1 MILLT
6 PELHEQL
13 LANGRD
19 PDADHVPVAKFFNPL
34 GPGVWLATHLDPDG
48 DILWGLADLDLDC
61 VEYGTFSL
69 AELTGFEA
77 GLGLGIER
85 DLGFASE
92 VPLSGWAAAARRAGS
107 IITAEQNF
115 RRAARGDELPKSE
128 G

>member
-6 PELHEQL
+6 PQIRAQL

-19 PDADHVPVAKFFNPL
+19 PDADHVPAAKFFNPL
-34 GPGVWLATHLDPDG
+34 GEGVWLATHLDPDG
-48 DILWGLADLDLDC
+48 DILWGLADLGMDC

-69 AELTGFEA
+69 AELSSLQV

-85 DLGFASE
+85 DILFATRIRWSVWLQVAE
-92 VPLSGWAAAARRAGS
+92 DAGGL
-107 IITAEQNF
+107 
-115 RRAARGDELPKSE
+115 RAAERIIARLERE

>member
-6 PELHEQL
+6 PELEAQL

-19 PDADHVPVAKFFNPL
+19 PDGDHIPVAKFFNPL

-61 VEYGTFSL
+61 VEFGTFSL
-69 AELTGFEA
+69 TELTGLDV

-85 DLGFASE
+85 DILFATRTRWSTWLK
-92 VPLSGWAAAARRAGS
+92 VADDAGS
-107 IITAEQNF
+107 L
-115 RRAARGDELPKSE
+115 RAAERIIARLERE